1 MYPAAVGCELSSW
14 QLSNGVKMASGASV
28 FLFFFVCVCVSD
40 PLQQY
45 SVCLFW
51 ECVSVL
57 GVCVCVSALPAT
69 NCAQVCAETRTLR
82 ERTSNSADRVC
93 VCPSSIIPSPPQ

>member
-28 FLFFFVCVCVSD
+28 FLVFFVCVCVSD

-51 ECVSVL
+51 ECVCVGIASDELCSSV
-57 GVCVCVSALPAT
+57 CRNT
-69 NCAQVCAETRTLR
+69 DFTR
-82 ERTSNSADRVC
+82 ADVQFC
-93 VCPSSIIPSPPQ
+93 